1 MTFGVMYRVVRPSL
15 APRDAPATGLI
26 VSDSFTMLRRPFM
39 DCMPHVLNAWYLE
52 TGEVVAGIAV
62 GGAAFGRCDG
72 KRYADIASWVSRQ
85 SFSFEWTLCIS
96 MGNDVYRVPA
106 QVSLRREHIGWVSA
120 DKTSNLFSV
129 DMLPERAQK

>member
-1 MTFGVMYRVVRPSL
+1 MTFGLMYCVVRPSL

-39 DCMPHVLNAWYLE
+39 DCMPQVLNAWYLE

-62 GGAAFGRCDG
+62 GGAASGGRDG
-72 KRYADIASWVSRQ
+72 TRYADIAAWISRQ
-85 SFSFEWTLCIS
+85 SFSFEWTHCIS

-106 QVSLRREHIGWVSA
+106 QVSLRSEHVGRVSA
-120 DKTSNLFSV
+120 DQTSNLFPV
-129 DMLPERAQK
+129 DMLQERAQ